1 MPDYAGMGSPKLGPC
16 DCILNHVFTLLVCNC
31 PKEEPKREVEPASG
45 GSSKEEFQE
54 LASKPVIFVLGVL
67 HLLLGMKT

>member
-1 MPDYAGMGSPKLGPC
+1 MGSPKLGPC
-16 DCILNHVFTLLVCNC
+16 GCILNHVFTLLVCNC
-31 PKEEPKREVEPASG
+31 PKEEPKREVGGSG
-45 GSSKEEFQE
+45 DSSKEEFQE